1 MRFYVDTHVHTSE
14 TSKCGNSTA
23 AEMVAAY
30 KAAGFGAIVI
40 SDHFVNGNSLCAG
53 KNAPWKDRMDQF
65 LRGYHAAVRAGK
77 RLGVHVLL
85 GWEWGHRCEDYVT
98 IGLDEAFLY
107 EHPEIE
113 EMATPEYCALVHAH
127 GGFVIRAHP
136 FRIAGY
142 MNGVT
147 PEQHPECVDAIEIV
161 NGGHQRINR
170 PDFDEQALAQCR
182 EYGKIA
188 TAGSDSH
195 RANEAAMTG
204 MIFPFEID
212 SAQALI
218 AALREGKGEVIPEPK
233 YGK

>member
-1 MRFYVDTHVHTSE
+1 MQFLVDTHVHTSE
-14 TSKCGNSTA
+14 TSRCGRSTA

-30 KAAGFGAIVI
+30 KAAGFGAIVV

-53 KNAPWKDRMDQF
+53 RHASWKDRMDQF

-85 GWEWGHRCEDYVT
+85 GWEWGRACADYVT
-98 IGLDEAFLY
+98 IGLDETFLY

-113 EMATPEYCALVHAH
+113 DMPVPEYCALVHAH

-136 FRIAGY
+136 FRVAAY
-142 MNGVT
+142 MNGVL
-147 PEQHPECVDAIEIV
+147 PEQYPQCVDAIEII
-161 NGGHQRINR
+161 NGGHQRMNR

-195 RANEAAMTG
+195 HASEAADTG

-218 AALREGKGEVIPEPK
+218 AALRAGQGEVIPEPK
-233 YGK
+233 YGR